1 MPDRSL
7 RLVWIAGTVL
17 FSLAPPASALA
28 VEPPPLPLGPPPVD
42 EILRTGRDIA
52 PSAPRPSA
60 REMPQIACS
69 FREQV
74 CVHGAPTVP
83 PEALLVTLRHA
94 EQTLRTYAALGLP
107 APLSDDGL
115 GGSPAFD
122 LYLAASPDAAP
133 LTTIDLLARGGGLD
147 TQSAFAL
154 LPLPRLPA
162 SCQSHDE
169 VARAVA
175 QAIALRLD
183 PGMESGALSMTA
195 SYLATLA
202 TDCTLA
208 EIAAVD
214 DFQQHPERALSAG
227 SPTSPDGALL
237 FPWYLDATFGQGS
250 PGALITALLF
260 VSGQRTKP
268 GSFTWNNEPD
278 LFDALRVNARTRDA
292 TLDQL
297 LLDFAVAR
305 AFVGS
310 RSDDTH
316 LPDVRRF
323 GDMGRVRF
331 EWSLPYD
338 TLPRRVAPSRPLDP
352 TGMTYLW
359 VDLASAPPDSSLT
372 MAADWELPSIFRWA
386 LIKIDKDG
394 AEAGRVDIAGVYGES
409 HAERTVS
416 RLDGLAGI
424 LVVGVNAGSIDR
436 GHPFDP
442 DETPFMPH
450 GYTVTLAR

>member
-7 RLVWIAGTVL
+7 RRTWIAGALL
-17 FSLAPPASALA
+17 FALA
-28 VEPPPLPLGPPPVD
+28 SPARALADEPPPLPLGPPPVD
-42 EILRTGRDIA
+42 ELLRTGREIA
-52 PSAPRPSA
+52 PRAQRPDA

-69 FREQV
+69 FRDPV
-74 CVHGAPTVP
+74 CVHGAPAVP
-83 PEALLVTLRHA
+83 PAALLGTLRHA
-94 EQTLRTYAALGLP
+94 EQALRTYAALGLP
-107 APLSDDGL
+107 APLPDDVL
-115 GGSPAFD
+115 GGSAAFD
-122 LYLAASPDAAP
+122 LYLSTAPDTRP
-133 LTTIDLLARGGGLD
+133 LTTIDLLARGRGLD
-147 TQSAFAL
+147 TQSAFTI
-154 LPLPRLPA
+154 LPVPRLPT
-162 SCQSHDE
+162 SCQSRDE

-183 PGMESGALSMTA
+183 PGIEDGALSMTA
-195 SYLATLA
+195 SYLASLT
-202 TDCTLA
+202 TDCSLVDL
-208 EIAAVD
+208 AAVD

-227 SPTSPDGALL
+227 SPLAPDGAFL
-237 FPWYLDATFGQGS
+237 FPAYLDATFGQGA

-260 VSGQRTKP
+260 VAGQRTPP
-268 GSFTWNNEPD
+268 GAWAWNNEPD

-323 GDMGRVRF
+323 GDLGRVRF

-359 VDLASAPPDSSLT
+359 VDLASAPPDSALT
-372 MAADWELPSIFRWA
+372 MAVDWELPSIFRWT
-386 LIKIDKDG
+386 LIKVDKDG
-394 AEAGRVDIAGVYGES
+394 AEAGRIDIAGVYGDS

-416 RLDGLAGI
+416 KLTDLAGI

-450 GYTVTLAR
+450 GYTLTLAR